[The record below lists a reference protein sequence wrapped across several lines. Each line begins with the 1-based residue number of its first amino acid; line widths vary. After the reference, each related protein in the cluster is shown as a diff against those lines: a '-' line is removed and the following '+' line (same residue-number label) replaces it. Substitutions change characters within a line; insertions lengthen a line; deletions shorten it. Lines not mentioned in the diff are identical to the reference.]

1 MKTRWFCGFL
11 HWTRKVRCPNLMLVL
26 HQILGQDQYE
36 ADINISSVILRAI
49 WIWAW
54 YRLHWYQPGRILDIY
69 QLIYT
74 SVVWFS
80 HFKTILQ
87 IPIKY
92 IPICL
97 KEEGYVFQKN
107 LKSITPS
114 SYTFFFEKLFLMVMN
129 MLVYNFLKMM
139 DMHQGYAY
147 QFSDFIA

>member
-1 MKTRWFCGFL
+1 M
-11 HWTRKVRCPNLMLVL
+11 
-26 HQILGQDQYE
+26 
-36 ADINISSVILRAI
+36 
-49 WIWAW
+49 
-54 YRLHWYQPGRILDIY
+54 
-69 QLIYT
+69 IYT

-92 IPICL
+92 NPICL
-97 KEEGYVFQKN
+97 KEEEYVFQKN

-114 SYTFFFEKLFLMVMN
+114 VVTHYFILMVMN
-129 MLVYNFLKMM
+129 MLVFNFLKMM